1 MTISVLGIDGDTQC
15 GLSAISQAAS
25 ITGGTINI
33 LHPLEMVRQIR
44 SIAQNV
50 IVATEVEVR
59 MITHPCLLLKTDKI
73 TKVIHI
79 LQWYMSCDFIIF
91 MQETS
96 RFHEEI
102 GNTTQNMDLTVE
114 FQTKDKDKAKKIGKI
129 PFQVQITYRRP
140 DQMKCLRVISKSQQ
154 FTQDRQDIEKVLL
167 SLSAVV
173 LNSRDHYE
181 SIIMASRFFTLLKL
195 TLLSTL
201 STSNTFVCS
210 NDVV

>member
-1 MTISVLGIDGDTQC
+1 MTISILGIDGDTQC

-59 MITHPCLLLKTDKI
+59 MITHPCLLLKTEKI
-73 TKVIHI
+73 TKVINN
-79 LQWYMSCDFIIF
+79 YMLCTESLVICNSIAYV
-91 MQETS
+91 QETS

-114 FQTKDKDKAKKIGKI
+114 FQTKDKDKAKKLGDI

-140 DQMKCLRVISKSQQ
+140 DQMKCLRVISKCRQ
-154 FTQDRQDIEKVLL
+154 FTQKREDIEKVK
-167 SLSAVV
+167 S
-173 LNSRDHYE
+173 
-181 SIIMASRFFTLLKL
+181 F
-195 TLLSTL
+195 
-201 STSNTFVCS
+201 
-210 NDVV
+210 